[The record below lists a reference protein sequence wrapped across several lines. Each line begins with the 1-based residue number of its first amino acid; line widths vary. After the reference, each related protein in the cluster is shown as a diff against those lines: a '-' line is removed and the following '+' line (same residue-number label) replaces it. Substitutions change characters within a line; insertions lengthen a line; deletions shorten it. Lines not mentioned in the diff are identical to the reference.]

1 MKIVISPAKSLDF
14 KTPAPTSLYTQPIF
28 LEEAQKI
35 NQQLKQLTPKELAA
49 LMHISDNLAELNYER
64 NQKWHP
70 PFTPQ
75 NAKQAIFAFTGD
87 VYKGLDIQSLELKKL
102 PVLQEK
108 LRILSGLY
116 GVLRPLDLIQPYR
129 LEMGTKFAIESYKN
143 LYQFWGDK
151 VVNALNNEMTEADY
165 LVNLASNEYFKV
177 LPKKNIKPTLITPIF
192 KDFKNGQYKTIAI
205 FAKKARGLMSRYIID
220 NNINTP
226 EALKEFDKD
235 NYRFT
240 ENLSTETELVFTR

>member
-14 KTPAPTSLYTQPIF
+14 STPAPTSLYTQPIF

-35 NQQLKQLTPKELAA
+35 IQNLKQLSPKELSE
-49 LMHISDNLAELNYER
+49 LMHISTNLAALNYER
-64 NQKWHP
+64 NQKWQP
-70 PFTPQ
+70 PFTPK

-87 VYKGLDIQSLELKKL
+87 VYRGLDIQSLDLEKL

-116 GVLRPLDLIQPYR
+116 GLLRPLDLIQPYR
-129 LEMGTKFAIESYKN
+129 LEMGTKLSIDSYKN

-151 VVNALNNEMTEADY
+151 VVNALNNEMNENDY
-165 LVNLASNEYFKV
+165 LVNLASNEYFKA
-177 LPKKNIKPTLITPIF
+177 LPKKLIKPTVITPIF
-192 KDFKNGQYKTIAI
+192 KDYKNGQYKTIAI
-205 FAKKARGLMSRYIID
+205 FAKKARGLMSRFIIE

-226 EALKEFDKD
+226 DELKEFNKN
-235 NYRFT
+235 NYRYT
-240 ENLSTETELVFTR
+240 DNLSTETNLVFTR